1 MGDGA
6 PFGCVHAEATIHEKS
21 GSAVCQ
27 TAKGGQDV
35 RAPIHEG
42 GITLQLVAI
51 GVGGA
56 IGAVLRFVISGLAY
70 SVLGQNFPWGTF
82 VVNMIGC
89 FLIGFLAQL
98 FEEIAISPNLR
109 VLILVGGL
117 GAFTT
122 FSTYALENVNLLRDG
137 QVSTAFLNIMAS
149 TVLGIIFVFLGMVL
163 ANYLSVIV
171 RSG

>member
-1 MGDGA
+1 
-6 PFGCVHAEATIHEKS
+6 
-21 GSAVCQ
+21 
-27 TAKGGQDV
+27 
-35 RAPIHEG
+35 
-42 GITLQLVAI
+42 LQLIAI

-70 SVLGQNFPWGTF
+70 NLLGQNFPWGTL
-82 VVNMIGC
+82 VVNLVGC
-89 FLIGFLAQL
+89 FVIGFLSRL
-98 FEEIAISPNLR
+98 FEDMVISPNLR

-137 QVSTAFLNIMAS
+137 QMGTALINITVS
-149 TVLGIIFVFLGMVL
+149 TVLGVIFVFLGIAL
-163 ANYLSVIV
+163 ANYLTAVI

>member
-1 MGDGA
+1 M
-6 PFGCVHAEATIHEKS
+6 
-21 GSAVCQ
+21 
-27 TAKGGQDV
+27 
-35 RAPIHEG
+35 
-42 GITLQLVAI
+42 QLIAI

-56 IGAVLRFVISGLAY
+56 IGAVLRFVISGIAY
-70 SVLGQNFPWGTF
+70 NVLGQDFPWGTL

-89 FLIGFLAQL
+89 FLIGLFAQL

-137 QVSTAFLNIMAS
+137 QLGIAFLNVLVS
-149 TVLGIIFVFLGMVL
+149 TVLGVVFVFLGMAL
-163 ANYLSVIV
+163 ANYLSVVI

>member
-1 MGDGA
+1 M
-6 PFGCVHAEATIHEKS
+6 
-21 GSAVCQ
+21 
-27 TAKGGQDV
+27 
-35 RAPIHEG
+35 
-42 GITLQLVAI
+42 QLIAI

-70 SVLGQNFPWGTF
+70 NLLGQSFPWGTL

-89 FLIGFLAQL
+89 FLIGFLSRL
-98 FEEIAISPNLR
+98 FEDMVISPNLR

-137 QVSTAFLNIMAS
+137 ELGTALINITVS
-149 TVLGIIFVFLGMVL
+149 TVLGVIFVFLGIAL
-163 ANYLSVIV
+163 ANYLTAVI

>member
-1 MGDGA
+1 M
-6 PFGCVHAEATIHEKS
+6 
-21 GSAVCQ
+21 
-27 TAKGGQDV
+27 
-35 RAPIHEG
+35 
-42 GITLQLVAI
+42 QLIAI

-56 IGAVLRFVISGLAY
+56 IGAVLRFVISGIAY
-70 SVLGQNFPWGTF
+70 NVLGQNFPWGTL

-89 FLIGFLAQL
+89 FLIGLFAQL

-137 QVSTAFLNIMAS
+137 QFGIAFLDVLVS
-149 TVLGIIFVFLGMVL
+149 TVLGIVFVFLGMVL
-163 ANYLSVIV
+163 ANYLSTVI

>member
-1 MGDGA
+1 
-6 PFGCVHAEATIHEKS
+6 
-21 GSAVCQ
+21 
-27 TAKGGQDV
+27 
-35 RAPIHEG
+35 
-42 GITLQLVAI
+42 LQLLAI

-70 SVLGQNFPWGTF
+70 SLLGQNFPWGTLI
-82 VVNMIGC
+82 VNMIGC
-89 FLIGFLAQL
+89 FVIGFLSRL
-98 FEEIAISPNLR
+98 FEDLAISPNLR

-137 QVSTAFLNIMAS
+137 ELGIALIDITVS
-149 TVLGIIFVFLGMVL
+149 TVLGIIFVFLGMAL
-163 ANYLSVIV
+163 AQYLTTII

>member
-1 MGDGA
+1 
-6 PFGCVHAEATIHEKS
+6 
-21 GSAVCQ
+21 
-27 TAKGGQDV
+27 
-35 RAPIHEG
+35 
-42 GITLQLVAI
+42 LQLIAI

-56 IGAVLRFVISGLAY
+56 IGAMLRFIISGIAY
-70 SVLGQNFPWGTF
+70 NILGQNFPWGTL

-122 FSTYALENVNLLRDG
+122 FSTYALENVNLLRNSQFG
-137 QVSTAFLNIMAS
+137 IAFLNVLVS
-149 TVLGIIFVFLGMVL
+149 TVLGVVFVFLGMAL
-163 ANYLSVIV
+163 ANYLSVVI

>member
-1 MGDGA
+1 M
-6 PFGCVHAEATIHEKS
+6 
-21 GSAVCQ
+21 
-27 TAKGGQDV
+27 
-35 RAPIHEG
+35 
-42 GITLQLVAI
+42 QLVAI

-56 IGAVLRFVISGLAY
+56 IGAVLRFIISGLAY
-70 SVLGQNFPWGTF
+70 NLLGQDFPWGTL

-89 FLIGFLAQL
+89 FVIGFLAQL

-137 QVSTAFLNIMAS
+137 QFGTAFLDIIAS
-149 TVLGIIFVFLGMVL
+149 TVLGLIFVFLGMVL

>member
-1 MGDGA
+1 MQ
-6 PFGCVHAEATIHEKS
+6 F
-21 GSAVCQ
+21 
-27 TAKGGQDV
+27 
-35 RAPIHEG
+35 
-42 GITLQLVAI
+42 VAI

-56 IGAVLRFVISGLAY
+56 IGAILRFVISGIAY
-70 SVLGQNFPWGTF
+70 NLLGQNFPWGTL

-89 FLIGFLAQL
+89 LLIGLFSQL

-137 QVSTAFLNIMAS
+137 QFSIAFLNIIVS
-149 TVLGIIFVFLGMVL
+149 TAVGIVFVFLGMAL
-163 ANYLSVIV
+163 ANYLTVTL
-171 RSG
+171 RGG